1 MAYQP
6 YVESVLAQGFSPE
19 TPDKT
24 LVGLYHN
31 VPGAR
36 RYRQILSERAHLPG
50 ANWKVIEEALA
61 AIPNVEMI

>member
-6 YVESVLAQGFSPE
+6 YVESVLAQGFPLKHL
-19 TPDKT
+19 TRH
-24 LVGLYHN
+24 LVGLYHD

-50 ANWKVIEEALA
+50 ANWKVIEDALA
-61 AIPNVEMI
+61 AIPDVETI